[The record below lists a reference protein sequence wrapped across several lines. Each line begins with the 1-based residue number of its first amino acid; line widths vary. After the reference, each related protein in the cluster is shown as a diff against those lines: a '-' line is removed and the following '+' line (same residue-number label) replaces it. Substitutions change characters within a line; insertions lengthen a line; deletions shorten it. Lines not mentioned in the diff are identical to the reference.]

1 MALVNLSEKVK
12 AMIVL
17 VLDVLAIALL
27 GFAEI
32 YGWQLPLWI
41 TITDMVVLVLA
52 SVFGIV
58 WVVPKRKE

>member
-12 AMIVL
+12 ALIVL

-27 GFAEI
+27 GLAEI

-58 WVVPKRKE
+58 WVVPKRKD